1 MNANHWAVK
10 TALKNPNNSALAKC
24 GLLDGSKKKLAQ
36 HLATPTPERFKR
48 VSGYGLGDALSPVLS
63 RFNPLLRSMSVT

>member
-1 MNANHWAVK
+1 VAAK
-10 TALKNPNNSALAKC
+10 KGLAR
-24 GLLDGSKKKLAQ
+24 
-36 HLATPTPERFKR
+36 HLATPTPEPFKR